1 MEQVAITCKE
11 CGALAALFLNLW
23 LKIGKSYVS
32 PAVAA
37 DETNLVNIGTSRV
50 GEEGTLVAGW

>member
-11 CGALAALFLNLW
+11 CGAVAAFFLNLW
-23 LKIGKSYVS
+23 LKIGKGYVS
-32 PAVAA
+32 PAISA
-37 DETNLVNIGTSRV
+37 DETNLVEMGTSRV